1 MLSLFHYK
9 KLTMYIV
16 TMFDYINSRIYGRW
30 KHIFF
35 FIENATI
42 LFSFTFCHNTWKT
55 DKLWI
60 WLPSMG
66 AVPSVKVIDH
76 KVLVVSDLNDSSNV
90 VYSFYVCVW
99 NAIAALSGFFM
110 WRWRLIISCCGYFIW
125 RWCFIILDCGYFIQ
139 SWWFIIWRWWIIR

>member
-1 MLSLFHYK
+1 MK
-9 KLTMYIV
+9 KLTNIYIV

-30 KHIFF
+30 KTHNV

-42 LFSFTFCHNTWKT
+42 LFSFTFCHHTWKT

-60 WLPSMG
+60 CFPSMG

-99 NAIAALSGFFM
+99 NGIAALSGFFM
-110 WRWRLIISCCGYFIW
+110 WRWRLIISCCGFFHLKMVFYNIMLWLFHTKMVVYYMKMV
-125 RWCFIILDCGYFIQ
+125 DY
-139 SWWFIIWRWWIIR
+139 